1 MADIYGS
8 QSDVLL
14 QRGLAFAE
22 DENDFD
28 VKLVSLKN
36 VWEKA
41 ASGFPNWFRKIR
53 AQQFKESLIM
63 SARFCLGISHAL
75 RLFDF
80 LVSQFHNYKY
90 ISTSSYG
97 KITCLQYIYVYNMQ
111 HFHTFAGMWTV
122 NTN

>member
-1 MADIYGS
+1 MQERDTFKLQSMGCNQWSKQSIMADIYGS

-28 VKLVSLKN
+28 VKLVSLKS

-63 SARFCLGISHAL
+63 SARKRLGISHAL
-75 RLFDF
+75 
-80 LVSQFHNYKY
+80 
-90 ISTSSYG
+90 
-97 KITCLQYIYVYNMQ
+97 
-111 HFHTFAGMWTV
+111 
-122 NTN
+122 